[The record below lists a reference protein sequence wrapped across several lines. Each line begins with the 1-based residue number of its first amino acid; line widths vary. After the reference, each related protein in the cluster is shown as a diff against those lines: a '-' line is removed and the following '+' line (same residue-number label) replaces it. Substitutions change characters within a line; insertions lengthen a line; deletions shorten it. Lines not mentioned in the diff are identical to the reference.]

1 MDIGEIP
8 TGIKIKKT
16 TYDVVGGGRSG
27 NNFMFVGVGVC
38 CLAFLMLLS
47 FLLSLVV
54 IYVLATHPNLP
65 NTATAMRYETLT
77 TVVPLKT
84 IQVNQLVSDS
94 TLLPEFDNLY
104 LDMNGMIHGCTHGDD
119 STESQK
125 LSDRDMFLQLFHY
138 IDRIVSQTVRPQKL
152 LYMAIDGVAPRAK
165 MNQQRSR
172 RFCSAKDAKALRERL
187 VEEGQS
193 VLDEGEIFDS
203 NCITPGT
210 EFLAKVSKYLQ
221 YFICKKINEDP
232 YWSRLKIIFSGHDVP
247 GEGEHKIMQYIR
259 DERHSGRLPPNTRHC
274 MYGQDADL
282 IMLGLITHEPHFIL
296 LREVVNFGSFNARQP
311 KNAVKV
317 IVKNTGGAVFQLLH
331 LSILREYIFLEMSQG
346 IRNNLK
352 LLPTCLERW
361 IDDFIF
367 LTFLIGNDFLPH
379 MPSLDI
385 GEHAI
390 PLLLDVY
397 RSCWP
402 NWGGEYLT
410 KDGSIDSAERLEEY
424 FCIIGSMEDEIFN
437 KREEKEATFR
447 GKQQRRFRDVNR
459 RSGFSA
465 SEALITEEEL
475 HEQEAEK
482 QYRYEAALAE
492 RGCRSSSSTIT
503 ESGQKDFKG
512 RYYFEKFG
520 FLPADTD
527 MHNHL
532 QMCYLEGLQWCM
544 AYYYKGCISWS
555 WFFPFHYVPL
565 ISDLKGLAKHLAQV
579 KFILG
584 APFKPFEQLL
594 SCLPPLSSWCLPKCY
609 AKLMTSLDSP
619 VHEFYPE
626 DIAIDPNGK
635 RNPWEFVILLPF
647 IDASR
652 LFQAV
657 SQHCKEDQLSKE
669 ERARNTFGQ
678 VLEFCFDDSLVGGG
692 KTMLGIN
699 PDIGLGDIQK
709 CNVRVT
715 PHSYCIESFTS
726 FTSEIRP
733 GTVMPYPGFPSFHG
747 LDLPKADFR
756 TIKLNVFG
764 AESRYET
771 VVLTLNK
778 LQKLNDLELDKL
790 AMHAIGTQCYVNWPC
805 GHESKIVSLS
815 NGTVEISKMNDESL
829 VKRTRT
835 EREVETWKIKTAAE
849 VASYF
854 KGRGTPG
861 SGGVEIGNI
870 DIMVNVLPLQGMKS
884 DSKTGALVKVFGTD
898 EATVPLQLIMWESLN
913 PDPRFEERGPVPL
926 LELFVPGSLVLCL
939 GSGEYRGCQGIVKRE
954 DDRGNLI
961 VEVQVTPPEPPFG
974 LNIARSV
981 ADDYI
986 TAGNVCAIVGL
997 NPRVLGRIVGSYFV
1011 DPGRFDIGLN
1021 LKSKS
1026 FYLLGYAR
1034 PVLRNE
1040 WCCKSAWTTRNT
1052 VQVVGSTSTT
1062 AFTENLELAG
1072 WEFSKEAISLVINY
1086 MKNFPLLFQGLES
1099 APMDRPAN
1107 ASELLGP
1114 GREPMLQGILAWL
1127 HETPTGKLPRIP
1139 ITSSVLCRNAV
1150 CAIERTADVRQRI
1163 ILHKT
1168 ISKVFHLPP
1177 EVLFRSRS
1185 VDSMLANQ
1193 DIEDGVLK
1201 KQPSLGDRVVN
1212 ICGQGVPF
1220 GLRGNVVGLH
1230 PDTGCVEVVFDEE
1243 FIGGSN
1249 LSGVCSNYRGCLLP
1263 YTKVALI
1270 PSSVKIV
1277 KSSHSLSHATARSNK
1292 SSAKK
1297 NKPAVKSN
1305 ISAVAPKKEIV
1316 QKSKYEAAVSPS
1328 LTSELKNSLGLLS
1341 SGDRIALE
1349 CNGGSI
1355 VVEDKHEVKAVM
1367 ISASTEHGDLPISVK
1382 DRQTMVAERGNMSNK
1397 YTADLLKSSK
1407 LEDMLG
1413 LKRTDKKETSI
1424 SILSEKGINPELKA
1438 DTVVR
1443 EPSVLNTTEPKSNMK
1458 GTAVSAPLVPSKI
1471 LHKKLLYSK
1480 KTDKGD
1486 PMRLSG
1492 EEHVELRTEPKSTAK
1507 GTTVS
1512 VPLASSEQLKDVL
1525 GIKPELKKDT
1535 VVREPGVLNTT
1546 KPKSTMKGIAG
1557 STPLVPSKILR
1568 KKLLHSKKMDKEDAM
1583 RLSGEEHVELRT
1595 EPKSTVKGT
1604 TISVPSASPEQLK
1617 DVLGIKPE
1625 LKEDT
1630 VVREPSLLNTTEPK
1644 STLKGTTVSTPSALS
1659 EQLKDVLGITM
1670 TDKKETSISISNE
1683 KVIEPE
1689 SNEDTTVFTS
1699 MPLDPDL
1706 HAAITE
1712 TKSSTVKEMA
1722 VITPPLPSKILAK
1735 KIIDSSTSGRNV
1747 AETVDDAA
1755 LTDAQ
1760 ANKEAAI
1767 KEYRVPEQ
1775 SACSPVKKWDSRGVR
1790 PVHCIF
1796 ALGPEAGKGFTAG
1809 RGRSTYNSVGTAE
1822 VATAME
1828 LGSLE
1833 FTHANPEIS
1842 PIEIKN
1848 RNHSFLLDSV
1858 QATIEEVEG
1867 VLEDICTEDY

>member
-1 MDIGEIP
+1 M
-8 TGIKIKKT
+8 
-16 TYDVVGGGRSG
+16 
-27 NNFMFVGVGVC
+27 GVPK
-38 CLAFLMLLS
+38 FYRWMS
-47 FLLSLVV
+47 E
-54 IYVLATHPNLP
+54 
-65 NTATAMRYETLT
+65 RY
-77 TVVPLKT
+77 PQ
-84 IQVNQLVSDS
+84 INQLVSDS

-138 IDRIVSQTVRPQKL
+138 IDRIVSQIVKPQKL

-296 LREVVNFGSFNARQP
+296 LREVVNFGTFNARQS

-331 LSILREYIFLEMSQG
+331 LSILREYIFLEMLQET
-346 IRNNLK
+346 RNNLE
-352 LLPTCLERW
+352 LPPTCLERW

-367 LTFLIGNDFLPH
+367 LIFLIGNDFLPH

-424 FCIIGSMEDEIFN
+424 LCIIGSMEYELFK
-437 KREEKEATFR
+437 KREDKEASFR
-447 GKQQRRFRDVNR
+447 GKQQRRFRDVSR

-465 SEALITEEEL
+465 SEALLAEEEL

-492 RGCRSSSSTIT
+492 RGCRSPSSTIT

-512 RYYFEKFG
+512 RYYFEKLG
-520 FLPADTD
+520 LLPADTD

-555 WFFPFHYVPL
+555 WFYPFHYVPL

-609 AKLMTSLDSP
+609 AKLMTSPDSP
-619 VHEFYPE
+619 IHEFYPE
-626 DIAIDPNGK
+626 DVAIDPNGK

-647 IDASR
+647 IDTSR

-669 ERARNTFGQ
+669 EQTRNAFGQ
-678 VLEFCFDDSLVGGG
+678 VLEFCYDDSLVGGG

-715 PHSYCIESFTS
+715 PYSYCIESFTS

-771 VVLTLNK
+771 VVLMLNK
-778 LQKLNDLELDKL
+778 LPKLNDLELDKL
-790 AMHAIGTQCYVNWPC
+790 AMYAIGSQCYVNWPC
-805 GHESKIVSLS
+805 GHESKIVSLM
-815 NGTVEISKMNDESL
+815 NGTIEISKMHDGSL

-835 EREVETWKIKTAAE
+835 EREVEAWKIKTAAE
-849 VASYF
+849 VASYL
-854 KGRGTPG
+854 KGKGSPG
-861 SGGVEIGNI
+861 SGGVEIGSI
-870 DIMVNVLPLQGMKS
+870 DVMVNVLPLQGMKS

-939 GSGEYRGCQGIVKRE
+939 GSREHRGCQGVVKGE

-961 VEVQVTPPEPPFG
+961 VEAQVIPPEPPFG

-986 TAGNVCAIVGL
+986 TARKVCNIVGL

-1040 WCCKSAWTTRNT
+1040 WCFASVWTARNT
-1052 VQVVGSTSTT
+1052 VQVVGSTST
-1062 AFTENLELAG
+1062 AFTENPELAG

-1099 APMDRPAN
+1099 APMDRIAN

-1114 GREPMLQGILAWL
+1114 GREPMLEGILAWL
-1127 HETPTGKLPRIP
+1127 HETPTGKLQRIP

-1150 CAIERTADVRQRI
+1150 CAIERAADVRQRI
-1163 ILHKT
+1163 ILDKT

-1185 VDSMLANQ
+1185 VDSTHANL
-1193 DIEDGVLK
+1193 DIDDGVLK

-1212 ICGQGVPF
+1212 MCGQGVPF
-1220 GLRGNVVGLH
+1220 GLRGNIVGLH

-1249 LSGVCSNYRGCLLP
+1249 LNGVCSNYRGCLLP
-1263 YTKVALI
+1263 YTKVAFI

-1277 KSSHSLSHATARSNK
+1277 QSSHSISHATARNNK

-1305 ISAVAPKKEIV
+1305 LSAVVSKKEIV
-1316 QKSKYEAAVSPS
+1316 QKTKYEVAVSPS
-1328 LTSELKNSLGLLS
+1328 LTSELKDSLGLLS

-1349 CNGGSI
+1349 CNAGSI
-1355 VVEDKHEVKAVM
+1355 VVEDEHEEKAVM
-1367 ISASTEHGDLPISVK
+1367 ISASTEHGDPLPISVK
-1382 DRQTMVAERGNMSNK
+1382 DRQTMVAERGDMSSN
-1397 YTADLLKSSK
+1397 YTTNLFKSSK

-1413 LKRTDKKETSI
+1413 LERTDKKETSI
-1424 SILSEKGINPELKA
+1424 TISSEKGTKPDLK
-1438 DTVVR
+1438 
-1443 EPSVLNTTEPKSNMK
+1443 E
-1458 GTAVSAPLVPSKI
+1458 
-1471 LHKKLLYSK
+1471 
-1480 KTDKGD
+1480 
-1486 PMRLSG
+1486 
-1492 EEHVELRTEPKSTAK
+1492 
-1507 GTTVS
+1507 
-1512 VPLASSEQLKDVL
+1512 
-1525 GIKPELKKDT
+1525 DT
-1535 VVREPGVLNTT
+1535 VVREPGLLNAT
-1546 KPKSTMKGIAG
+1546 KPKSSLKGTTVSAH
-1557 STPLVPSKILR
+1557 LVPSKILR
-1568 KKLLHSKKMDKEDAM
+1568 KKLLHSKKMDKDDVG
-1583 RLSGEEHVELRT
+1583 RLSGEERGEWRT
-1595 EPKSTVKGT
+1595 EPKSTVKET
-1604 TISVPSASPEQLK
+1604 TVSVSSASSEQLK
-1617 DVLGIKPE
+1617 DVLGISPD

-1630 VVREPSLLNTTEPK
+1630 VVREPGLLN
-1644 STLKGTTVSTPSALS
+1644 
-1659 EQLKDVLGITM
+1659 
-1670 TDKKETSISISNE
+1670 
-1683 KVIEPE
+1683 
-1689 SNEDTTVFTS
+1689 
-1699 MPLDPDL
+1699 
-1706 HAAITE
+1706 
-1712 TKSSTVKEMA
+1712 
-1722 VITPPLPSKILAK
+1722 
-1735 KIIDSSTSGRNV
+1735 
-1747 AETVDDAA
+1747 
-1755 LTDAQ
+1755 
-1760 ANKEAAI
+1760 
-1767 KEYRVPEQ
+1767 
-1775 SACSPVKKWDSRGVR
+1775 
-1790 PVHCIF
+1790 
-1796 ALGPEAGKGFTAG
+1796 
-1809 RGRSTYNSVGTAE
+1809 
-1822 VATAME
+1822 
-1828 LGSLE
+1828 
-1833 FTHANPEIS
+1833 
-1842 PIEIKN
+1842 
-1848 RNHSFLLDSV
+1848 
-1858 QATIEEVEG
+1858 
-1867 VLEDICTEDY
+1867 